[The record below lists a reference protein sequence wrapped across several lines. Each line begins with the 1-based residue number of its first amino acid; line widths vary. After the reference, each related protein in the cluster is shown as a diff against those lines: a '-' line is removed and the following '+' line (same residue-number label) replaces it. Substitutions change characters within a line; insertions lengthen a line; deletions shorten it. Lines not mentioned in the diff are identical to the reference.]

1 MESQESQ
8 DSRQESDTPAT
19 SFESVFSAGL
29 NASFSEMKQKWAFK
43 PAIPKPATSESKN
56 ATQPLEHHE
65 PPAQDPFL
73 DTQGSHSKDPPAA
86 VDNGEVVEVPTSSPI
101 LAPADAKAGEGIK
114 GEKSLATERRQAT
127 PDPLLDIKG
136 SEDLLVPNSPGSESD
151 ERRPRPTLN
160 LGRFA
165 FAG

>member
-43 PAIPKPATSESKN
+43 PAIPKPAMSESKN
-56 ATQPLEHHE
+56 AMELLENHDSS
-65 PPAQDPFL
+65 AQDPLL
-73 DTQGSHSKDPPAA
+73 DTRGSQSKDHPSA
-86 VDNGEVVEVPTSSPI
+86 VDDGEVVEVPTSSPI
-101 LAPADAKAGEGIK
+101 LAPTDATAGEGIK
-114 GEKSLATERRQAT
+114 GEESLATERRQAT

-151 ERRPRPTLN
+151 ERKPRPTLN